1 MSGKFLWALS
11 LLAAT
16 PAKAQVVYNN
26 DEDLAGRT
34 KQVELTGNGKTV
46 LSLSFNDDQAT
57 VELTIA
63 PPPKDWPKALWV
75 GPFDIAE
82 GKMADRM
89 VTDVAIR
96 VNGCLIA
103 QPWPGIA
110 GFAMPNGANLQYI
123 AGHWQ
128 LAIYGSEASEAYG
141 VTYAFDD
148 SRVTDREI
156 GWGPDYF
163 ERTRYDISIEPEF
176 IERDCQ
182 PTGVVI
188 PSTSGGR

>member
-1 MSGKFLWALS
+1 MFGKSIAIFS

-16 PAKAQVVYNN
+16 PATAQIVYNY
-26 DEDLAGRT
+26 DDDLADRT
-34 KQVELTGNGKTV
+34 KWVEIGKSGKTT
-46 LSLSFNDDQAT
+46 LSLSFNEDQAT
-57 VELTIA
+57 VEFTVA
-63 PPPKDWPKALWV
+63 PPPKDWPHALWI
-75 GPFDIAE
+75 GPVDIAE
-82 GKMADRM
+82 GKLADRM
-89 VTDVAIR
+89 VTEVTIR
-96 VNGCLIA
+96 VNGCLIE

-110 GFAMPNGANLQYI
+110 GFAMADRAELQFI

-163 ERTRYDISIEPEF
+163 ERTRYDISIDPDVTP
-176 IERDCQ
+176 RDCASAHN
-182 PTGVVI
+182 VI
-188 PSTSGGR
+188 PSSR